1 VMVAVHVIFACSSS
15 VTRSFTAWNRDASHV
30 RRVKART
37 GELAVTTMYAE
48 NGMCRS
54 FALRPICAKQNRVCH
69 SYKYASY
76 VTVTRRKF
84 RYPKGIASAPSHS
97 FHDPFFSVSA
107 SLVSQFNWRHSQ
119 FSYLSIDLLHGMGQ
133 FAGLRYSRI
142 ARTCTRSV
150 YVYFESLSIVWEQY
164 EF

>member
-15 VTRSFTAWNRDASHV
+15 VTRSFTAWNREASHV
-30 RRVKART
+30 RRIKART
-37 GELAVTTMYAE
+37 RELAVTTIYAE

-54 FALRPICAKQNRVCH
+54 FALHPICAKQNRVCH

-107 SLVSQFNWRHSQ
+107 SLVSHNLIGDTIL
-119 FSYLSIDLLHGMGQ
+119 LSINRMLHDMGQ